1 MILKVFMLLLCGMFL
16 GGMCYIHNEYNDE
29 EYSVANNKEETIRVL
44 RECNGYYELNDEE
57 LFELAKKMEKHG
69 GYFLKGVILLLAII
83 IGLLISILF

>member
-16 GGMCYIHNEYNDE
+16 GGMCYIHSQYHNEK
-29 EYSVANNKEETIRVL
+29 YSIENNKEETIKVL

-69 GYFLKGVILLLAII
+69 GYFLKGTILLLAII
-83 IGLLISILF
+83 IGLLIVAL